1 MSKLTEW
8 ADRITGQWV
17 DRDYAPSFHVWQ
29 CHDVWLDYLYEVIGG
44 KPGDG
49 HAPGAQGYTYEVFN
63 QFPTY
68 RPALA
73 DLFTKHEGAAGIRPG
88 DVVFWPQG
96 STNHPNSHVVVA
108 LGPVTAL
115 GTFRCVSQN
124 PGPATITHLPAY
136 QVAGYLRPIIDPTG
150 DPDMAL
156 DAAEKKLLTEVH
168 AMLREATKTG
178 GYFNQIPAKVAAA
191 VLDAPIKRTGTDKH
205 GKPRTGHTS
214 LRKTAADNEAQIG
227 YTRRIVERIEA
238 TVSAIK
244 KRLLIK

>member
-1 MSKLTEW
+1 MSKLTAW

-17 DRDYAPSFHVWQ
+17 DRDAAPWWHVWQ
-29 CHDVWLDYLYEVIGG
+29 CHDVWLDYLYEVVGG

-73 DLFTKHEGAAGIRPG
+73 KLFTKHEGAAGIRPG

-115 GTFRCVSQN
+115 GTIRCVSQN
-124 PGPATITHLPAY
+124 PGPATITHLSAY
-136 QVAGYLRPIIDPTG
+136 QVAGYLRPIIDPTEE
-150 DPDMAL
+150 PMTE
-156 DAAEKKLLTEVH
+156 AEMKRVAQMT
-168 AMLREATKTG
+168 
-178 GYFNQIPAKVAAA
+178 AAA
-191 VLDAPIKRTGTDKH
+191 ILDAPVKRAGKDRD
-205 GKPRTGHTS
+205 GKPRTGTTS
-214 LRKTAADNEAQIG
+214 LRKMLASDEAQIG
-227 YTRRIVERIEA
+227 YTRRIVENIDK
-238 TVSAIK
+238 TVK
-244 KRLLIK
+244 KLARE